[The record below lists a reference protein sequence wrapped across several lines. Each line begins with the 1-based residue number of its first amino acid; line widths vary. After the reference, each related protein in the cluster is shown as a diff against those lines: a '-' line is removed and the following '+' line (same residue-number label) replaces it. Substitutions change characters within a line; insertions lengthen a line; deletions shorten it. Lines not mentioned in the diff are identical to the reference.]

1 MDANALVA
9 IIIGVGII
17 GFLLYQSN
25 KEEKSSCQHQ
35 WEIIKKLDVYQYS
48 YARMPYK
55 VVYIL
60 RCKKCGDIKEKEIK
74 G

>member
-1 MDANALVA
+1 MDVNALVA

-17 GFLLYQSN
+17 GFLLHQSN
-25 KEEKSSCQHQ
+25 KEEKSSCDHQ

-48 YARMPYK
+48 YDKMPCK
-55 VVYIL
+55 VKYIL